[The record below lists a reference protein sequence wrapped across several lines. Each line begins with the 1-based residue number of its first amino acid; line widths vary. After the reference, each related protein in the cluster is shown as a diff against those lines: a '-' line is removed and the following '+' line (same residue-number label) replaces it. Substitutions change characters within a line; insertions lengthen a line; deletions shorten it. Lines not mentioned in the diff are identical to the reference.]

1 MNEDAINAYAA
12 VTRAQV
18 EALNKDLADYK
29 ARNNVA
35 LEKIERRLQNI
46 EDKLDGRPTWAVSII
61 ITLLTSTVV
70 GMLVASYKG

>member
-70 GMLVASYKG
+70 GMLVSSYRG